1 MPVFLY
7 PNLPKY
13 FDINQVNAETI
24 YHDLLSY
31 TSELKFLLEQRDT
44 QVAASPSTKIYKV
57 LDIGTIKNP
66 QTGDVAYE
74 ASSEGYYGYTSAAGW
89 QRFNGGLGARGYYGS
104 YYSDDTVCITSL
116 GESYAVSLTPD
127 TSAYGVT
134 LTNGSHVKVLNNGVY
149 NIQVS
154 YQFFNSLAGIGDG
167 ITWFKKNGTNI
178 PFSAS
183 YGAVVGKHGTTDGSL
198 ILSYNII
205 VSLSANDY
213 VQTFWSSDTS
223 GVHISNKVSSG
234 SVPDSPAVIF
244 TIQQV

>member
-116 GESYAVSLTPD
+116 GQSHSVSLTNTND
-127 TSAYGVT
+127 SYGVT
-134 LTNGSHVKVLNNGVY
+134 ITNGSQVKVQYNGVY

-154 YQFFNSLAGIGDG
+154 YQFFNSLAQIGNG

-178 PFSAS
+178 SYSAS
-183 YGAVVGKHGTTDGSL
+183 YAAVPAKHAGGDGAL
-198 ILSYNII
+198 ILAYNIV

-213 VQTFWSSDTS
+213 VETFWTAETS
-223 GVHISNKVSSG
+223 GIYVQDVSTSG
-234 SVPDSPAVIF
+234 GIPDSPAVIF